1 MKVQNFG
8 LLIVDPHGEYVRGGQ
23 SSTGERTLGLVHYS
37 AGMDGLAVFT
47 ISETDRKKYGLNSL
61 WLEYDDFR
69 LTDLGLLYDLSQ
81 AQWDVVET
89 LGDFSGSEVIR
100 FFLEADVE
108 TLQDEV
114 RGHRYTGPNPPIA
127 EKLGAFQPGTL
138 VVIQRRVKNI
148 AQGNRK
154 FFRESGSSVKEMLR
168 YLHDNKVVL
177 IDIPRMGERS
187 ELFVLSMITRRIMQ
201 AHRASAE
208 EFGMETEPTEQK
220 KVLITI
226 EEAQR
231 VLGAGG
237 SSTQIFRE
245 CAMEGRKFGVGLCV
259 VTQQPKN
266 IDQKVLAQI
275 NTFVVM
281 GLGDRGDREI
291 IMGSAKQDL
300 SKMEIEIQTL
310 DQGEAIIST
319 IGIPFPVS
327 TRIHKFEDYL
337 DGLNKEKKPKITDG
351 LATGF

>member
-1 MKVQNFG
+1 V
-8 LLIVDPHGEYVRGGQ
+8 
-23 SSTGERTLGLVHYS
+23 
-37 AGMDGLAVFT
+37 
-47 ISETDRKKYGLNSL
+47 
-61 WLEYDDFR
+61 
-69 LTDLGLLYDLSQ
+69 
-81 AQWDVVET
+81 
-89 LGDFSGSEVIR
+89 
-100 FFLEADVE
+100 
-108 TLQDEV
+108 
-114 RGHRYTGPNPPIA
+114 
-127 EKLGAFQPGTL
+127 
-138 VVIQRRVKNI
+138 
-148 AQGNRK
+148 QGNRK
-154 FFRESGSSVKEMLR
+154 FFRESGSCIPEILR

-187 ELFVLSMITRRIMQ
+187 ELFVLSMITRKIMQ
-201 AHRASAE
+201 AHRISAE
-208 EFGMETEPTEQK
+208 EFGIDTEPTEQK

-266 IDQKVLAQI
+266 IDHKVLAQI

-281 GLGDRGDREI
+281 GLGDRGDRDI

-327 TRIHKFEDYL
+327 TRIHKFEDYVE
-337 DGLNKEKKPKITDG
+337 GLNKEKKQRISDG
-351 LATGF
+351 LATGFS